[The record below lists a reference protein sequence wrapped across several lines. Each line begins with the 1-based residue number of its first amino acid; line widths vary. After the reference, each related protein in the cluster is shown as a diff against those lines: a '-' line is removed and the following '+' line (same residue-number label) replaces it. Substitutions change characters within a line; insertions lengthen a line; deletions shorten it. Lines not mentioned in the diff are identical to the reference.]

1 MNRKKTYTIDSAA
14 TTTTTCSTQFTVT
27 KKQAQAPKQPAHGKD
42 PVALE
47 LVAACVHRVSHVGLA
62 RFVASYLHEPE
73 ILEVMTRAM
82 GMEGTVRHSLG
93 DCIDK
98 AARRMRAAG
107 AHLGQTATDAIY
119 AAALLVGIAAECDS
133 TNYPAGPADLVRSI
147 TCIALHRLD
156 DSDALASSR
165 LRELMGWGNDDEA
178 DEAVSI
184 GFRVRVLSLL
194 DQEKSIQAIRTQAL
208 LPQWGAMAHAMQHA
222 AQGTSLH

>member
-1 MNRKKTYTIDSAA
+1 MNRKKTYTVDSA
-14 TTTTTCSTQFTVT
+14 TCSAQFTVT
-27 KKQAQAPKQPAHGKD
+27 AKQAQAPKQPAHGKD

-47 LVAACVHRVSHVGLA
+47 LVAACVRRVSHAGLA
-62 RFVASYLHEPE
+62 RFVATYLHEPE
-73 ILEVMTRAM
+73 ILEVMTRVM

-98 AARRMRAAG
+98 AARRMRATG
-107 AHLGQTATDAIY
+107 AHLGQSATDAIY

-133 TNYPAGPADLVRSI
+133 SSHPAGPADLVRSI

-184 GFRVRVLSLL
+184 GFRARVLSLL
-194 DQEKSIQAIRTQAL
+194 EQEKSIQAIRTQAL
-208 LPQWGAMAHAMQHA
+208 IPQWGAMAHAMQHA
-222 AQGTSLH
+222 AHGTSLH